1 VAVAALAPTAL
12 RGPVTIAMAVGAA
25 ALTLLGADPVVVIVA
40 GLLGGVLLGG
50 IRTTEGDR
58 AWLKGIV
65 VGGLPSAIAAPVAA
79 VSSISLA
86 GLFTLFLKV
95 GLFSFGSG
103 YVLLAFLRTD
113 LVSTGLLTNQQLLD
127 ATAVGQVTPG
137 PVYTTATFIGYLL
150 MGVPGAIVATLAIF
164 LPAFV
169 GVALVHPWIPRLRA
183 NTVASAVL
191 DAIGAVALGL
201 IAAVTVELAR
211 SALID
216 AVTITLAVVSLAV
229 MLRRPHAAV
238 PLLLIGGVVGYVVHA
253 ANIV

>member
-1 VAVAALAPTAL
+1 LF
-12 RGPVTIAMAVGAA
+12 
-25 ALTLLGADPVVVIVA
+25 GADPVVVIVA
-40 GLLGGVLLGG
+40 GLLAGMVLGMV
-50 IRTTEGDR
+50 RTTEGDR
-58 AWLKGIV
+58 AWLQGV
-65 VGGLPSAIAAPVAA
+65 VVAGLPSAIASPVAA
-79 VSSISLA
+79 IGSISLA
-86 GLFTLFLKV
+86 GLFALFLKV

-113 LVSTGLLTNQQLLD
+113 MVSTGLLTNQQLLD

-150 MGVPGAIVATLAIF
+150 MGIPGAVVATIAIF

-183 NTVASAVL
+183 NPIASAIL
-191 DAIGAVALGL
+191 DAVGAVALGL

-216 AVTITLAVVSLAV
+216 AVTITIAVVSLV
-229 MLRRPHAAV
+229 VLLRRPRAAV
-238 PLLLIGGVVGYVVHA
+238 PLLLLGGVVGFAVHA
-253 ANIV
+253 TGVV